1 MKKTK
6 ILELTGIGLGLGS
19 MFLGLLRDKVDD
31 EQRKEEIK
39 EEVARQINNAE
50 NDIDEDKES

>member
-31 EQRKEEIK
+31 EQRKEEINICRK
-39 EEVARQINNAE
+39 NPAMNIL
-50 NDIDEDKES
+50 SF

>member
-6 ILELTGIGLGLGS
+6 ILELTGVALGLGS
-19 MFLGLLRDKVDD
+19 MLLGLLGDKVDD

-39 EEVARQINNAE
+39 EEVARQIINAE